1 MSKTRGLGR
10 GFDSLIP
17 NQVEPEFDPA
27 PVEEGGISQIDV
39 SLIDPNPNQPR
50 DTFDPQEL
58 DALAASIKE
67 HGVLQPIVVRKID
80 SRYELIAGERRLRA
94 VKSLGVDTVPSVVR
108 SFDEQQS
115 LELALIENIQ
125 REQLNPVETAAAY
138 EKLISQFNLAVKE
151 VAKRVGRDQSTIKN
165 TLRLLRLPTEAKR
178 ALASNAISEGHA
190 RSILSLESES
200 QQKELL
206 RRIIDDGW
214 NVRQAEEFA
223 RDIKTKRKS
232 PTQLTGE
239 NDATAKLSEKL
250 GTKVQIQRRAKGG
263 RLMIHYENDDD
274 FERIINTLTK

>member
-250 GTKVQIQRRAKGG
+250 GAKVQIQRRAKGG

>member
-1 MSKTRGLGR
+1 MSRTRGLGR
-10 GFDSLIP
+10 GFESLIP

-27 PVEEGGISQIDV
+27 PVEKDGISQLDV

-58 DALAASIKE
+58 EALAASIKE
-67 HGVLQPIVVRKID
+67 HGVLQPIVVRKIG

-94 VKSLGVDTVPSVVR
+94 VKSLGIGSVPSVVR

-138 EKLISQFNLAVKE
+138 EKLITQFNLSVKE

-178 ALASNAISEGHA
+178 ALASNSISEGHA

-223 RDIKTKRKS
+223 RDVKTKRKA
-232 PTQLTGE
+232 PVQLTGE
-239 NDATAKLSEKL
+239 NDSTDKLANKL

-274 FERIINTLTK
+274 FERIINMLTH